1 MQYVLILFGWLA
13 TVGIY
18 QSHKPLPEGLNYR
31 SEVHQVAE
39 GDIEFLADLTYEDSL
54 GNIVHDQEIYDT
66 IDSLV
71 SGAEKYIYI
80 DMFLFNSFLGPANY
94 AYRELS
100 SELTK
105 SLILK
110 KVANPNIKIDF
121 LTDPLNT
128 LYGGYKS
135 TELQFLKNGGV
146 NVIISDLRKMR
157 DNTYLYSPVWRTFIQ
172 WFGNKDEGG
181 RFKNPLHEDGDKV
194 TFRSYLAFGNLKAN
208 HRKVIIVD
216 SGGEMVSLIGSHNS
230 HSASSDF
237 SNVGLLVKGDIWKDI
252 IYSENAIANFS
263 GGKLQFDSA
272 IVRNKFIINKDL
284 PYKVTF
290 LTEKKVNQELVNSFS
305 NLVSGDSLM
314 VAAFYLSKRDII
326 KSILKASKNGAD
338 VRIILD
344 PNIHGFGYE
353 KYGVPNQASAHEL
366 LKKSNGNIKLRWYK
380 THGEQFHTKFNFI
393 KYLNGTS
400 KIVLGNSNLTK
411 KNLGGFNLE
420 AELIVEADSNTRLIR
435 EINDY
440 YEKIWNNKDGNI
452 YTVDYDHFKDE
463 SFWKM
468 LNYRIKEPLGI
479 AVY

>member
-1 MQYVLILFGWLA
+1 MQYILILFGWLA
-13 TVGIY
+13 TVGVY

-54 GNIVHDQEIYDT
+54 GNIIHDQEIYDT

-71 SGAEKYIYI
+71 CAAEKYIYI

-100 SELTK
+100 PELTK

-121 LTDPLNT
+121 LTDPLNI

-135 TELQFLKNGGV
+135 PELQFLKKVGV
-146 NVIISDLRKMR
+146 NVIIADLRKMR

-172 WFGNKDEGG
+172 WFGNTDEGG
-181 RFKNPLHEDGDKV
+181 RFKNPLLEDGDKV
-194 TFRSYLAFGNLKAN
+194 TLRSYLAFGNLKAN
-208 HRKVIIVD
+208 HRKVVIVD
-216 SGGEMVSLIGSHNS
+216 SGDEMISLIASHNS

-237 SNVGLLVKGDIWKDI
+237 SNVGLMVKGDIWRDI

-263 GGKLQFDSA
+263 GGKLQIDSFLVKNNN
-272 IVRNKFIINKDL
+272 IIINEL

-290 LTEKKVNQELVNSFS
+290 LTEKKINNELVKSFS
-305 NLVSGDSLM
+305 SLTQGDSLM

-393 KYLNGTS
+393 KYDDGTS
-400 KIVLGNSNLTK
+400 KVILGNSNLTK

-420 AELIVEADSNTRLIR
+420 AELIVEADSNTPLIR
-435 EINDY
+435 EIDEY
-440 YEKIWNNKDGNI
+440 YYKIWNNNDGNI
-452 YTVDYDHFKDE
+452 YTVDYDDLKDE

>member
-1 MQYVLILFGWLA
+1 MQYVLILFGWLT
-13 TVGIY
+13 TVGIF

-39 GDIEFLADLTYEDSL
+39 GDIKFLADLTYEDST
-54 GNIVHDQEIYDT
+54 GSIIHDQEIYDT
-66 IDSLV
+66 IDSLIDD
-71 SGAEKYIYI
+71 AEKYIHL

-94 AYRELS
+94 AYRELTP
-100 SELTK
+100 ELAKT
-105 SLILK
+105 LISK
-110 KVANPNIKIDF
+110 KDSNPNIRIDF
-121 LTDPLNT
+121 ITDPLNT

-135 TELQFLKNGGV
+135 PELQLLDNADV
-146 NVIISDLRKMR
+146 NVILTDLRKTR

-181 RFKNPLHEDGDKV
+181 RFKNPLLENGDKV
-194 TFRSYLAFGNLKAN
+194 TLRSYLAFGNLKAN
-208 HRKVIIVD
+208 HRKVLVVD
-216 SGGEMVSLIGSHNS
+216 SGNEMVSLITSHNS

-237 SNVGLLVKGDIWKDI
+237 SNVGLMVKGDIWKDI

-263 GGKLQFDSA
+263 GGKLQIDSFLVKNKN
-272 IVRNKFIINKDL
+272 IVNSDL

-290 LTEKKVNQELVNSFS
+290 LTEKKINKELINSFI
-305 NLVSGDSLM
+305 NLVEGDSLM
-314 VAAFYLSKRDII
+314 VAAFYLSKRDIV

-344 PNIHGFGYE
+344 PNIHGFGYD
-353 KYGVPNQASAHEL
+353 KYGTPNQPSAYEL
-366 LKKSNGNIKLRWYK
+366 LRKSNDDIKLRWYK
-380 THGEQFHTKFNFI
+380 THGEQFHTKFNYI
-393 KYLNGTS
+393 KYKGGIS
-400 KIVLGNSNLTK
+400 KVLLGNSNLTK

-420 AELIVEADSNTRLIR
+420 AELMVEADSNTPLIR
-435 EINDY
+435 EIDDY
-440 YEKIWNNKDGNI
+440 YEKIWNNSGNNI
-452 YTVDYDHFKDE
+452 YTADYDDFKDE

>member
-1 MQYVLILFGWLA
+1 MQYVLILFGWLTA
-13 TVGIY
+13 VGIY
-18 QSHKPLPEGLNYR
+18 QSNKPLPEGLNYR

-39 GDIEFLADLTYEDSL
+39 GDIEFLADLTYEDST
-54 GNIVHDQEIYDT
+54 GNIIYDQEIYDT

-71 SGAEKYIYI
+71 SGAEEYIYI

-100 SELTK
+100 PELTK
-105 SLILK
+105 TLISK
-110 KVANPNIKIDF
+110 KVTNPNIKIDF
-121 LTDPLNT
+121 ITDPLNT
-128 LYGGYKS
+128 LYGGYKAP
-135 TELQFLKNGGV
+135 ELQFLTNSGI
-146 NVIISDLRKMR
+146 NVIIADLRKMR

-172 WFGNKDEGG
+172 WFGNTDEGG
-181 RFKNPLHEDGDKV
+181 RFKHPLLEDGDNV
-194 TFRSYLAFGNLKAN
+194 TLRSYLAFGNLKAN
-208 HRKVIIVD
+208 HRKVVVVD
-216 SGGEMVSLIGSHNS
+216 SGDEMVSLITSHNS

-252 IYSENAIANFS
+252 IYSENAIAKFS
-263 GGKLQFDSA
+263 GGKLQIDSFL
-272 IVRNKFIINKDL
+272 VKTKNIINNDL

-290 LTEKKVNQELVNSFS
+290 LTEKKINKELVDSFS
-305 NLVSGDSLM
+305 NLVDGDSLM
-314 VAAFYLSKRDII
+314 VAAFYLSKRDIM

-338 VRIILD
+338 VCIILD

-366 LKKSNGNIKLRWYK
+366 LKKSNGSIKLRWYK

-393 KYLNGTS
+393 KYLDGTS
-400 KIVLGNSNLTK
+400 KVILGNSNLTK

-420 AELIVEADSNTRLIR
+420 AELIVEADSNTPLIK
-435 EINDY
+435 EIDGY
-440 YEKIWNNKDGNI
+440 YDKIWNNIDGNI
-452 YTVDYDHFKDE
+452 YTVDYDDLKDE

>member
-1 MQYVLILFGWLA
+1 MQYVLILLGWLT

-18 QSHKPLPEGLNYR
+18 QSHKPLPEGLNFR

-39 GDIEFLADLTYEDSL
+39 GNIEFLADLTYEDSL
-54 GNIVHDQEIYDT
+54 GNIVHDQEIYDM

-71 SGAEKYIYI
+71 SNAEKYVFI

-100 SELTK
+100 PELTK
-105 SLILK
+105 TLILK
-110 KVANPNIKIDF
+110 KIANPNIKIDF
-121 LTDPLNT
+121 ITDPLNT
-128 LYGGYKS
+128 LYGGYKAP
-135 TELQFLKNGGV
+135 ELQFLTNSGV
-146 NVIISDLRKMR
+146 NVIITDLRKTR

-172 WFGNKDEGG
+172 WFGNTDEGG
-181 RFKNPLHEDGDKV
+181 RFKNPLLENGDKV
-194 TFRSYLAFGNLKAN
+194 TLRSYLAFGNLKAN
-208 HRKVIIVD
+208 HRKVVVVD
-216 SGGEMVSLIGSHNS
+216 SGDEMVSLITSHNS

-263 GGKLQFDSA
+263 GGELQIDSFL
-272 IVRNKFIINKDL
+272 VRNKNIINDDL
-284 PYKVTF
+284 PYKLTF
-290 LTEKKVNQELVNSFS
+290 LTEKDINKELVESFNSLS
-305 NLVSGDSLM
+305 QGDSLM
-314 VAAFYLSKRDII
+314 IAAFYLSKRGII
-326 KSILKASKNGAD
+326 KSILTAFKNGAD

-344 PNIHGFGYE
+344 PNREGFGYE
-353 KYGVPNQASAHEL
+353 KYGTPNQATAHEL

-393 KYLNGTS
+393 KYLDGTS
-400 KIVLGNSNLTK
+400 KVILGNSNLTK

-420 AELIVEADSNTRLIR
+420 VELIVEADSDTPLIR
-435 EINDY
+435 EIDDY
-440 YEKIWNNKDGNI
+440 YEKIWNNINGNT
-452 YTVDYDHFKDE
+452 YTVEYDSLKDE

>member
-1 MQYVLILFGWLA
+1 MQYILILLGWLA
-13 TVGIY
+13 TVGVY
-18 QSHKPLPEGLNYR
+18 QSTKPFPEGLNYR
-31 SEVHQVAE
+31 GGVHQVAE
-39 GDIEFLADLTYEDSL
+39 GDIEFLADLTYVDSI

-71 SGAEKYIYI
+71 NGAEKYIHL

-100 SELTK
+100 PELTK

-110 KVANPNIKIDF
+110 KNANPKIKIDF
-121 LTDPLNT
+121 ITDPLNT
-128 LYGGYKS
+128 LYGGYKAP
-135 TELQFLKNGGV
+135 ELQFLKNVGV
-146 NVIISDLRKMR
+146 NVIITDLRKTR

-181 RFKNPLHEDGDKV
+181 RFKNPLLKNGDKV

-208 HRKVIIVD
+208 HRKVVVVD
-216 SGGEMVSLIGSHNS
+216 SGDNMVSLITSHNS

-237 SNVGLLVKGDIWKDI
+237 SNVGLMVKGDIWKDI
-252 IYSENAIANFS
+252 IYSENAIAKFS
-263 GGKLQFDSA
+263 GGKLQIDSFL
-272 IVRNKFIINKDL
+272 VSKDNIINNEL
-284 PYKVTF
+284 SYKVTF
-290 LTEKKVNQELVNSFS
+290 LTEKKINMELVKSFS
-305 NLVSGDSLM
+305 NLGSGDSLM
-314 VAAFYLSKRDII
+314 IAAFYLSKRDIV
-326 KSILKASKNGAD
+326 KSILKASNNGAN
-338 VRIILD
+338 VRVILD

-353 KYGVPNQASAHEL
+353 KHGVPNQASAHEL
-366 LKKSNGNIKLRWYK
+366 LKKSDGKIKLRWYK

-393 KYLNGTS
+393 KYHNGTS
-400 KIVLGNSNLTK
+400 KVILGNSNLTK

-420 AELIVEADSNTRLIR
+420 AELIVEAESNTPLIR
-435 EINDY
+435 EIDDY
-440 YEKIWNNKDGNI
+440 YEKIWNNNNGNI
-452 YTVDYDHFKDE
+452 YTVDYDKLKDE